1 MSLLCKILGHKPTE
15 VDGKSVTPIQMVLN
29 FHIYCVCERCMQ
41 PLIKAQ
47 NFLPNGVATEEIVEV
62 EDFLS

>member
-1 MSLLCKILGHKPTE
+1 
-15 VDGKSVTPIQMVLN
+15 MVLN